1 MNRRRKIAAVV
12 ALGQV
17 LLNAQELAGPQLL
30 AVEPDER
37 VLIEAAQ
44 RERSYLPRLLGY
56 MIVRPPMIPR
66 ALRIALLLPLAACV
80 LVDPL
85 EDDYALKTEAGGGE
99 ATNTGGAGEGGD
111 PSVGGGGEGGIGTGG
126 SGLGGPIT
134 MTFGERNVA
143 EVNDVTFD
151 TQLSGFP
158 GSLGENWGA
167 AESAWADASPSE
179 LRVALVRFDLTSIPN
194 DAAVIA
200 AELSLFTSTL
210 DLAFS
215 MDPANIFEVLE
226 PWDEGNVSGAPGTAN
241 WNDRMP
247 GVPWT
252 TPGCGPGSR
261 STTSIASLT
270 AVMTGSEY
278 VFALPTDLVERWVS
292 TPSENHGLVL
302 HTAFE
307 DGTGIATSESTLLN
321 HRPMLTVTF
330 DP

>member
-1 MNRRRKIAAVV
+1 M
-12 ALGQV
+12 L
-17 LLNAQELAGPQLL
+17 
-30 AVEPDER
+30 
-37 VLIEAAQ
+37 
-44 RERSYLPRLLGY
+44 
-56 MIVRPPMIPR
+56 R
-66 ALRIALLLPLAACV
+66 ALALASLLVPAACV

-85 EDDYALKTEAGGGE
+85 EDDYALKTNHRGGGR
-99 ATNTGGAGEGGD
+99 AQSTGGANEGCD
-111 PSVGGGGEGGIGTGG
+111 PTTGGGGNGGNGTGG
-126 SGLGGPIT
+126 SGLSGPIT

-143 EVNDVTFD
+143 EVNGVTSD

-167 AESAWADASPSE
+167 SESAWADASPSE

-194 DAAVIA
+194 DAAIVA

-226 PWDEGNVSGAPGTAN
+226 PWDEGNVSGAPGIAN

-292 TPSENHGLVL
+292 TPSDNHGLVL

>member
-1 MNRRRKIAAVV
+1 MISRAASLV
-12 ALGQV
+12 
-17 LLNAQELAGPQLL
+17 
-30 AVEPDER
+30 
-37 VLIEAAQ
+37 
-44 RERSYLPRLLGY
+44 
-56 MIVRPPMIPR
+56 
-66 ALRIALLLPLAACV
+66 LLLPLMACV

-85 EDDYALKTEAGGGE
+85 SDDYDLKSNGGSGGE
-99 ATNTGGAGEGGD
+99 APAT
-111 PSVGGGGEGGIGTGG
+111 GGGGEGGEPGVGGGQAGGPSVG
-126 SGLGGPIT
+126 SGGMMTGPIT
-134 MTFGERNVA
+134 LTFGERNVA

-158 GSLGENWGA
+158 GSLGYNWGA

-179 LRVALVRFDLTSIPN
+179 LRVALLRFDLTSIPA
-194 DAAVIA
+194 DAIVID

-215 MDPANIFEVLE
+215 NDPANIFEVLE
-226 PWDEGNVSGAPGTAN
+226 PWDEGDVSGVAGTAN

-252 TPGCGPGSR
+252 TAGCGVGSR
-261 STTSIASLT
+261 SDVSLASLT
-270 AVMTGSEY
+270 AVLTGSEY
-278 VFALPTDLVERWVS
+278 VFALPAELIQRWVS
-292 TPSENHGLVL
+292 TPTDNHGVVL
-302 HTAFE
+302 HTVFE